1 MIFQY
6 AESLTRLIEQFTR
19 LPGIGPKTAQRL
31 AFHILSMER
40 PQVEA
45 FAAAL
50 LDVKKKITTCPVCCN
65 LTDVVPCRVCQD
77 EQRSQEQLC
86 IVEDSQDVLAIE
98 RTHEYKGLYHVLQGR
113 ISPIDGKGPEDL
125 TLKELLDRLK
135 NGTIK
140 EVIIATNPNIEG
152 ETTALYLSK
161 LIAPL
166 GLKVTRIAHGV
177 PVGGDLEYADT
188 ATLGRAITGRREI

>member
-113 ISPIDGKGPEDL
+113 ISPMDGKGPEDL

>member
-1 MIFQY
+1 MFQY

-113 ISPIDGKGPEDL
+113 ISPMDGKGPEDL